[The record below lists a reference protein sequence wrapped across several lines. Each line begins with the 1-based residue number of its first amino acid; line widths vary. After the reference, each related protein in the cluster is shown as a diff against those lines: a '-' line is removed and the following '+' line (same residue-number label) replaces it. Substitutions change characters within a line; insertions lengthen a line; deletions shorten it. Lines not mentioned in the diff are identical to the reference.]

1 MRQYVTHLT
10 RGVAIYGAGDA
21 AIQAINF
28 LLLPVYV
35 KFEFLDASAYGA
47 IGLIIAIEM
56 LAKVISRWGLDGALM
71 RFYHDRP
78 AGGPL
83 ELLTSTIVWFT
94 LSANLAVFGTAIGAA
109 LLFGSSFLDA
119 PRDQIGLVAMLA
131 NTFLISLT
139 YVPLHLMRLRDQAV
153 TFSAIAVAR
162 SAGTVV
168 ARILLVIGL
177 GWGVAGWF
185 AADLVVTLVTWPV
198 LWRWMRPLVR
208 PKFSREEL
216 TRALRFGLPRIPHGL
231 AQQGLDAGNKLLL
244 SAYLPQA
251 QIGVYQNG
259 FTVGTAIR
267 FFTSAFETAWA
278 PFYYSVARHPDAAVT
293 YGKVTTYGVAVLAL
307 LVAITTATARE
318 IVLVMLTP
326 EYLGAVRVI
335 PLIAIGMALQGV
347 YLLTSIGLNL
357 TSQTRYY
364 PVATTAA
371 LVVGL
376 SAGAALMPALG
387 MPGAAAAFLA
397 SALTQTSV
405 AFYFARR
412 AYPVQYE
419 FGRLLRVVAAA
430 VLAALVA
437 VSVLPALPPLAGLFA
452 RPALAFA
459 VFGAALTLTGF
470 FRRSERAYLA
480 ELGGRL
486 SKRAHRV

>member
-1 MRQYVTHLT
+1 VRQYVTHLT

-21 AIQAINF
+21 AVQALSF
-28 LLLPVYV
+28 LLLPIYV
-35 KFEFLDASAYGA
+35 KFGFLDPSAYGA
-47 IGLIIAIEM
+47 ISIIIAIEM
-56 LAKVISRWGLDGALM
+56 LAKVVSRWGLDGALM

-94 LSANLAVFGTAIGAA
+94 LAANGLVFGAALGGA
-109 LLFGSSFLDA
+109 LLFGGALLEDM
-119 PRDQIGLVAMLA
+119 RDRIALIAMLM

-153 TFSAIAVAR
+153 TFSAIALGR

-168 ARILLVIGL
+168 ARLALVIGL

-185 AADLVVTLVTWPV
+185 IADVIVTLVTWPV
-198 LWRWMRPLVR
+198 LWKWMRPLVQPR
-208 PKFSREEL
+208 FSAAEL
-216 TRALRFGLPRIPHGL
+216 RLVLRFGLPRLPHGL

-244 SAYLPQA
+244 SAHLPQS
-251 QIGVYQNG
+251 QQGVYQNG

-278 PFYYSVARHPDAAVT
+278 PFYYSVAKTRDAART

-307 LVAITTATARE
+307 LVAITSATARE
-318 IVLVMLTP
+318 IVIVMLNA
-326 EYLGAVRVI
+326 EYLGAVPVI
-335 PLIAIGMALQGV
+335 PLIATGMAMQGI

-376 SAGAALMPALG
+376 GAGAVLMPKLGMTGAAL
-387 MPGAAAAFLA
+387 AFLG
-397 SALTQTSV
+397 STMTQAGV
-405 AFYFARR
+405 AFMFARR
-412 AYPVQYE
+412 AYPVAYE
-419 FGRLLRVVAAA
+419 PARLARVLIAA
-430 VLAALVA
+430 VI
-437 VSVLPALPPLAGLFA
+437 AGLTA
-452 RPALAFA
+452 AWIWPALAPLGGLFLRPTVA
-459 VFGAALTLTGF
+459 VTVFISVLALSGF
-470 FRRSERAYLA
+470 FRQSERAYLA
-480 ELGGRL
+480 ELLGRRSGRL
-486 SKRAHRV
+486 Q